1 MCLCMIDKYDST
13 PYHVMTKKKNTI
25 QLTLNVSLYKQR

>member
-13 PYHVMTKKKNTI
+13 PYHVMTKKKKEYNSVNFESKFI
-25 QLTLNVSLYKQR
+25 